1 MTTDPLALAK
11 RLIAL
16 RARIVASF
24 NAGSWEEVGLLTG
37 QSKII
42 NGHDR
47 LLRSL
52 SWHDEDYDGNVLTV
66 LRQMADRDV
75 RVLKVIEDYLDEKFP
90 GEAKTEY
97 VSAKPSERKI
107 AFAPNVFQ
115 IPDGGVEPD
124 LVAVM
129 MPFSPEFKP
138 VYEAMKRACTAN
150 SLRCVRVDDMW
161 QDSVIVQDIFSL
173 IFRAQVVLVDFS
185 RKNPNVMY
193 ETGIAH
199 TLGKH
204 VVPVAQAIDDVP
216 FDMRHHRT
224 LLYLANGEGLQQLE
238 RELAAKLKQF
248 SGGAGGAPIINFGFT
263 S

>member
-1 MTTDPLALAK
+1 M
-11 RLIAL
+11 
-16 RARIVASF
+16 
-24 NAGSWEEVGLLTG
+24 
-37 QSKII
+37 
-42 NGHDR
+42 
-47 LLRSL
+47 
-52 SWHDEDYDGNVLTV
+52 
-66 LRQMADRDV
+66 
-75 RVLKVIEDYLDEKFP
+75 
-90 GEAKTEY
+90 
-97 VSAKPSERKI
+97 
-107 AFAPNVFQ
+107 FQ

-129 MPFSPEFKP
+129 MPFSPEFNP
-138 VYEAMKRACTAN
+138 VYEAMKQACTAN
-150 SLRCVRVDDMW
+150 SLRCMRVDDIW

-238 RELAAKLKQF
+238 RELATKLKQF
-248 SGGAGGAPIINFGFT
+248 SGGGGGPPFINFGFT

>member
-1 MTTDPLALAK
+1 MTVPHALAK

-16 RARIVASF
+16 RARIVANF
-24 NAGSWEEVGLLTG
+24 NSGNWEEVGLLSG

-52 SWHDEDYDGNVLTV
+52 SWNDEDYDGNVLTV
-66 LRQMADRDV
+66 LRQIADRDV
-75 RVLKVIEDYLDEKFP
+75 RALNVIEEYLDEKFP
-90 GEAKTEY
+90 GEEKAEY

-107 AFAPNVFQ
+107 TFAPNVFQ
-115 IPDGGVEPD
+115 IPGGGVESD

-129 MPFSPEFKP
+129 MPFNPEFKA
-138 VYEAMKRACTAN
+138 VYEAMKRACTGN
-150 SLRCVRVDDMW
+150 SLRCMRVDDMW

-204 VVPVAQAIDDVP
+204 VVPVAQTIDDVP

-248 SGGAGGAPIINFGFT
+248 SGGGADRPIIDFGFT